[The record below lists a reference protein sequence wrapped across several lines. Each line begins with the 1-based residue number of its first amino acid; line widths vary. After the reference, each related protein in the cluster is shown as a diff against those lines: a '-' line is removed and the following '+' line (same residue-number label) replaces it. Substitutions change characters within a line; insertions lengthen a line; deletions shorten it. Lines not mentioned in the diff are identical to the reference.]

1 MPKPISKEGC
11 KRVEILLPIPLV
23 ELIDREAK
31 KTYSTRS
38 DVIRQILQSNIRTRS
53 RKSSNPV
60 LLERLDSIYNQVTL
74 VRRDLR
80 KLKSKK

>member
-1 MPKPISKEGC
+1 MPKTISEKGC
-11 KRVEILLPIPLV
+11 KRVEILLPLPLV

-31 KTYSTRS
+31 RTYSTRS

-53 RKSSNPV
+53 RKSSDSV

-80 KLKSKK
+80 KLKNK